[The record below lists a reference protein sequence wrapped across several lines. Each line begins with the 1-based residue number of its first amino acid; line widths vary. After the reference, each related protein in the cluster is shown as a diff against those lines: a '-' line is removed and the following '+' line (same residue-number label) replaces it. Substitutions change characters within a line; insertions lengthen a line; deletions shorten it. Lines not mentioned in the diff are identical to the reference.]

1 MCPLSVIDEVTDT
14 VSVDGRRTIR
24 ENGHLLI
31 FEVAEGIFV
40 HRHYQ
45 RDTRDISAADDLE
58 VVANAHLERRKE
70 QKRKRPG
77 LPGKAVN
84 LLVLVWLV
92 VYQRPRETV
101 LIAEVSCLFDCVKRT
116 LPDISSF
123 LRHI

>member
-45 RDTRDISAADDLE
+45 RDTRDISPADDLE

-70 QKRKRPG
+70 QKRKEPTLDG
-77 LPGKAVN
+77 FACY
-84 LLVLVWLV
+84 LVLFSFSGLKSKHLLL
-92 VYQRPRETV
+92 YIIG
-101 LIAEVSCLFDCVKRT
+101 LLF
-116 LPDISSF
+116 
-123 LRHI
+123 